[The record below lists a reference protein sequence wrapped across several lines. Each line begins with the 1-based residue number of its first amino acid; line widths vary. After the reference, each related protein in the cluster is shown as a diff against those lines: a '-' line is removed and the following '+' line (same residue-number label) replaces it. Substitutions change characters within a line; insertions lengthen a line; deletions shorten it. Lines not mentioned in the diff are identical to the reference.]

1 MGNQPMQCNGYQP
14 ASEKQMSQKRIRCF
28 SNELSNDNTFNTS
41 GALAHSDQ
49 NHTGGLRMSGGDHDD
64 QS

>member
-1 MGNQPMQCNGYQP
+1 MATNRPVRNKCLRKG
-14 ASEKQMSQKRIRCF
+14 CF
-28 SNELSNDNTFNTS
+28 SNGLSNDNTS

-64 QS
+64 QSQEDS

>member
-1 MGNQPMQCNGYQP
+1 M
-14 ASEKQMSQKRIRCF
+14 II
-28 SNELSNDNTFNTS
+28 LHHFNTS

-64 QS
+64 QSQEDS

>member
-1 MGNQPMQCNGYQP
+1 MATSRPVRNKCLRKGFDV
-14 ASEKQMSQKRIRCF
+14 F

-64 QS
+64 QSQEDS